1 VTDLGDSAV
10 TLPLA
15 AFMLLYLLLSRWPRA
30 AVALAVSLA
39 VGGFAIALLKLALQ
53 SCGYRLLQT
62 TLINPSGH
70 VAMSTMVYGA
80 LAILLGAG
88 LWGWRRWAVYGAFG
102 LLIVAIA
109 LSRPIL
115 HAHNPEEVVAGFLV
129 GLGAVA
135 IFWRLQGPV
144 LPGGL
149 RVSRLAVVALLL
161 IAAMHGSRWPIEE
174 QIRNMV
180 ALIQAGVPQCA
191 LLAGPP
197 GHSTVLSGL

>member
-1 VTDLGDSAV
+1 MTDLGDSAV

-102 LLIVAIA
+102 LLIVARN
-109 LSRPIL
+109 LSRSTSACFFESRGSPL
-115 HAHNPEEVVAGFLV
+115 LGPTVRNFRMAFVAPS
-129 GLGAVA
+129 AC
-135 IFWRLQGPV
+135 RTSSQ
-144 LPGGL
+144 
-149 RVSRLAVVALLL
+149 
-161 IAAMHGSRWPIEE
+161 
-174 QIRNMV
+174 
-180 ALIQAGVPQCA
+180 
-191 LLAGPP
+191 
-197 GHSTVLSGL
+197 